1 MAAAGDGSSHRI
13 IEYSFMLESI
23 CGTTTCFLMWLWVSL
38 FRTPNFL
45 GWDHWLQLNGF
56 PPVWT
61 RMWIFSL
68 AAVVNEEAH
77 IEHLWV
83 FFSCLLYFGF
93 GFNRHFSIFWL
104 SCIGVGSWLK
114 VNRKNFQMKITLEKV
129 RVSWKIRLITMTS
142 EYSFQIYCQKYKNYS
157 NEKIINSEYHLKALV
172 PIFPKMS
179 WFSML

>member
-1 MAAAGDGSSHRI
+1 MQLKGFSPECVSMCVLRLAACVQV
-13 IEYSFMLESI
+13 YL
-23 CGTTTCFLMWLWVSL
+23 
-38 FRTPNFL
+38 
-45 GWDHWLQLNGF
+45 HWLQLNGF

-93 GFNRHFSIFWL
+93 EFKRHFSIFWL

-142 EYSFQIYCQKYKNYS
+142 EYFFQIFCQKYKNYS